1 MVGKNEPP
9 RESWRDFRLTT
20 FPEEP
25 AALPFAP
32 VLYLSGV
39 TLFQAPGCGFS
50 LCGSLVARR
59 PTGDASA
66 GWRSDSLASIQ
77 RMFRIKAI
85 FTAVFRQ
92 LMLRKCS
99 CFKQNSKNLLCLLF
113 HTGFHFSDDQ
123 ALKFQLFSPAMYRG
137 SSNGIVQAIS
147 PIVLRKRS
155 SAIVKNTPPI
165 ASSVRNCGQTIAKSA
180 PRYRIAC
187 ARLTK

>member
-77 RMFRIKAI
+77 RHVQDKGHFYGSIQ
-85 FTAVFRQ
+85 TAHAEKV
-92 LMLRKCS
+92 
-99 CFKQNSKNLLCLLF
+99 
-113 HTGFHFSDDQ
+113 
-123 ALKFQLFSPAMYRG
+123 QLF
-137 SSNGIVQAIS
+137 QAE
-147 PIVLRKRS
+147 
-155 SAIVKNTPPI
+155 
-165 ASSVRNCGQTIAKSA
+165 
-180 PRYRIAC
+180 
-187 ARLTK
+187 